1 MLSLIIDRVG
11 NVNIFNVLEDN
22 LPVEESHIQSTLD
35 DDLIFEYLGEVER
48 LVHVSQ
54 SVLSNPNQ
62 ILNADILQDLK
73 VLGETFYQQFF
84 PLSIIEKLKNTTKHS
99 IHFNIDPA
107 LALVPWELLHDGT
120 SFLSDKFRIGK
131 TIRGGLHRPTH
142 QENRKIKMLIIADP
156 TEDLPHAQKEG
167 EVLFSVLSQK
177 VPTHLLELEFIG
189 GKQVTKLKL
198 LSLIK
203 DKHIIHY
210 SGHLHF
216 SDDSLENGWLLSD
229 GKVLKAREIKSTGID
244 TDLVFSNSCMS
255 AKSAGKKLNTNIM
268 NQYAGAFL
276 TAGIKTFVGTNWE
289 ILDNERTI
297 DFTVRFYTFL
307 FSDKSVGESLFLSKE
322 FARRNY
328 HANDLTW
335 ANYALYGN
343 PDFSLFVKERKI
355 FHSAKILNPTTVL
368 EFYPTPIAVAYSKFI
383 NTSKSKSIDKNNLL
397 SLSKLFEAISQVV
410 GMMVFSDHAAH
421 AMNKSIPNNP
431 DDAVSLRKWWELVY
445 GCVWDFQK
453 LKISSILEMAL
464 PVLHEQKETIFKIV
478 GWMESWE
485 REEIKEEEIESFQI
499 ILQFFLENMLLEFS
513 ELERV
518 SILLVSENHNP
529 HFYFK
534 GIKPAYLYPSSPGSK
549 DKLQEQLSNQKGNL
563 VLVHESRK
571 IVIPFPTYFKEKK
584 ETGDLELVF
593 NGLTPFVLGAKQ
605 S

>member
-1 MLSLIIDRVG
+1 MFSLIIDRVG

-84 PLSIIEKLKNTTKHS
+84 PISIIEKLKNTTKHS

-255 AKSAGKKLNTNIM
+255 AKAAGKKLNTNIM

-343 PDFSLFVKERKI
+343 PDFSLFVKERKN

-397 SLSKLFEAISQVV
+397 SLAKLFEAISQVV
-410 GMMVFSDHAAH
+410 GMMVFSDHSAH

-485 REEIKEEEIESFQI
+485 RDEIKEEEIESYQI
-499 ILQFFLENMLLEFS
+499 ILQFFVENMLLEFS
-513 ELERV
+513 ELEKV

>member
-107 LALVPWELLHDGT
+107 LALIPWELLHDGT

-343 PDFSLFVKERKI
+343 PDFSLFVKERRN
-355 FHSAKILNPTTVL
+355 FHSAKILNPTSVL
-368 EFYPTPIAVAYSKFI
+368 EFYPTPIAVAYSKLV
-383 NTSKSKSIDKNNLL
+383 NSNKSKSSGKNHILGL
-397 SLSKLFEAISQVV
+397 VKLFEAISQVV

-485 REEIKEEEIESFQI
+485 RDEIKEEEVESYQI

-518 SILLVSENHNP
+518 SILLVSENQNP

-549 DKLQEQLSNQKGNL
+549 DKLQEQLSKQKGNL

-593 NGLTPFVLGAKQ
+593 NGLTPFVSGAKQ
-605 S
+605 N

>member
-84 PLSIIEKLKNTTKHS
+84 PLSIIEKLKNTSKHS

-107 LALVPWELLHDGT
+107 LALIPWELLHDGT

-255 AKSAGKKLNTNIM
+255 AKSAGKKINTNIM

-343 PDFSLFVKERKI
+343 PDFSLFVKERRNS
-355 FHSAKILNPTTVL
+355 HSAKILNPTSVL
-368 EFYPTPIAVAYSKFI
+368 EFYPTPIAVAYSKLI
-383 NTSKSKSIDKNNLL
+383 GSGKSKSSGKNNILGL
-397 SLSKLFEAISQVV
+397 VKLFEAISQVV

-431 DDAVSLRKWWELVY
+431 DDAVSIRKWWELVY

-485 REEIKEEEIESFQI
+485 RDEIKEEEIESYQI

-518 SILLVSENHNP
+518 SILLVSENQNP

-534 GIKPAYLYPSSPGSK
+534 GVKPAYLYPSSPGSK
-549 DKLQEQLSNQKGNL
+549 DKLQEQLSKQKGNL

-571 IVIPFPTYFKEKK
+571 IVIPFPTYFKERK

-593 NGLTPFVLGAKQ
+593 NGLTPFVSGAKQ
-605 S
+605 N

>member
-1 MLSLIIDRVG
+1 
-11 NVNIFNVLEDN
+11 
-22 LPVEESHIQSTLD
+22 
-35 DDLIFEYLGEVER
+35 
-48 LVHVSQ
+48 
-54 SVLSNPNQ
+54 
-62 ILNADILQDLK
+62 
-73 VLGETFYQQFF
+73 
-84 PLSIIEKLKNTTKHS
+84 
-99 IHFNIDPA
+99 
-107 LALVPWELLHDGT
+107 
-120 SFLSDKFRIGK
+120 
-131 TIRGGLHRPTH
+131 
-142 QENRKIKMLIIADP
+142 MLIIADP

-177 VPTHLLELEFIG
+177 VPNHLLELEFIG

-255 AKSAGKKLNTNIM
+255 AKSAGKKLNTNIL

-297 DFTVRFYTFL
+297 DFTVRFYTYL

-335 ANYALYGN
+335 ANYSLYGN
-343 PDFSLFVKERKI
+343 PDFSMFAKERRN
-355 FHSAKILNPTTVL
+355 FHSAKILNPTAVL
-368 EFYPTPIAVAYSKFI
+368 EFYPTPISLAYSRCANLNK
-383 NTSKSKSIDKNNLL
+383 TKTIDKTNLINL
-397 SLSKLFEAISQVV
+397 IRLFEAISQVV
-410 GMMVFSDHAAH
+410 GMIVFSDHTSH
-421 AMNKSIPNNP
+421 AMNKSIPNNL
-431 DDAVSLRKWWELVY
+431 DDAVTLRKWWELVY
-445 GCVWDFQK
+445 SCVWDFQK
-453 LKISSILEMAL
+453 LKITSIFETAL
-464 PVLHEQKETIFKIV
+464 PVLHEQKETIFKIL
-478 GWMESWE
+478 GWMEGWE
-485 REEIKEEEIESFQI
+485 QGDIKTEELESYQI
-499 ILQFFLENMLLEFS
+499 ILQFFLENMLLEFA
-513 ELERV
+513 ELERI
-518 SILLVSENHNP
+518 SILLVSENNNP

-534 GIKPAYLYPSSPGSK
+534 GIKPSYLYPTSHGSRE
-549 DKLQEQLSNQKGNL
+549 KLLEQLSHQKGNL
-563 VLVHESRK
+563 VLLHESRK
-571 IVIPFPTYFKEKK
+571 MVIPFQTYFKEKK

-593 NGLTPFVLGAKQ
+593 NGLIPFVLGAKQ